1 MVKWHIKE
9 GYSLREDTVGRRGWE
24 DNFTSAY
31 GKRGN
36 TSAFFGRS
44 A

>member
-1 MVKWHIKE
+1 MAYQGGLLSKG
-9 GYSLREDTVGRRGWE
+9 GYRREEGWE